1 MWYFFLSFGVA
12 VALAPAVILI
22 YRRRGWVDDPDKK
35 PHAKTTHTQPVPR
48 GGGLVVFI
56 AIAVIALLC
65 FPTDALLSAIL
76 FGAAVLCF
84 MGWLDDVF
92 DIHPLW
98 RLLIGGAVALV
109 VVWSGARIPYI
120 SHPFQDG
127 VIRLDQWTLQ
137 PSWIGLPAS
146 WSGIWIV
153 ADVLAVL
160 YIVWHMNI
168 VNWSKGV
175 DGQMPGFVAIALIVI
190 GVLSARFVDA
200 PTLFPVRE
208 MCFVAA
214 GAFVGFLVWNMYPQ
228 RLMAGYGAGSLAG
241 YFLAVLSILSGAKI
255 ATSLMV
261 LAIPT
266 ADAVFTI
273 ARRLRAG
280 KSPFW
285 GDRGHLH
292 HKLLDVLGW
301 DKRRVAL
308 FYWLSTAVMGLLAA
322 YLNTF
327 GKLFTTFA
335 VGCGVVGFLVW
346 AKMSTTQQTVRA
358 PRNTKQQHARK
369 RHGS

>member
-1 MWYFFLSFGVA
+1 
-12 VALAPAVILI
+12 
-22 YRRRGWVDDPDKK
+22 
-35 PHAKTTHTQPVPR
+35 
-48 GGGLVVFI
+48 
-56 AIAVIALLC
+56 
-65 FPTDALLSAIL
+65 
-76 FGAAVLCF
+76 
-84 MGWLDDVF
+84 
-92 DIHPLW
+92 
-98 RLLIGGAVALV
+98 
-109 VVWSGARIPYI
+109 
-120 SHPFQDG
+120 
-127 VIRLDQWTLQ
+127 
-137 PSWIGLPAS
+137 
-146 WSGIWIV
+146 
-153 ADVLAVL
+153 
-160 YIVWHMNI
+160 
-168 VNWSKGV
+168 
-175 DGQMPGFVAIALIVI
+175 
-190 GVLSARFVDA
+190 
-200 PTLFPVRE
+200 
-208 MCFVAA
+208 
-214 GAFVGFLVWNMYPQ
+214 
-228 RLMAGYGAGSLAG
+228 
-241 YFLAVLSILSGAKI
+241 LAVLSILSGAKI